1 MWEQR
6 FIETSRGVFELFECG
21 EGVPIAITHLYSAFD
36 ERGNAFASPFTEH
49 YKVFLINLRGA
60 GNSVKAEYEDQYSLD
75 ETVLDLESI
84 RSALNLEKWAFAGH
98 STGGMLAL
106 KYAIL
111 KPSSLDKIIAG
122 GAAASVEYGEDPS
135 SIYCPQNLNYERII
149 QIMDSLNDGQT
160 PIEERRKMSR
170 EWELM
175 SFYRE
180 ESLEKSYAT
189 PNSGRT
195 VGERLTYFRA
205 VECQRYDLRKELP
218 NVQVQAYIYAGKYD
232 AQCPYK
238 FGVEIAELLPQAT
251 FTTFE
256 ESNHFPYFEEEE
268 EFETFVEKT
277 VTRSA

>member
-6 FIETSRGVFELFECG
+6 FIETTRGVFELFECG
-21 EGVPIAITHLYSAFD
+21 EGAPIAITHLYSAFD
-36 ERGNAFASPFTEH
+36 ERGYAFASPFTEH

-84 RSALNLEKWAFAGH
+84 RLALNLEKWAFAGH

-149 QIMDSLNDGQT
+149 EIMDSLNDGQT
-160 PIEERRKMSR
+160 PIEERRKMSK
-170 EWELM
+170 EWALM

-180 ESLEKSYAT
+180 ESLEKSYAR

-205 VECQRYDLRKELP
+205 VECQSYDLRKELP

-268 EFETFVEKT
+268 MFNLFVEN
-277 VTRSA
+277 SQ